1 MSSPIS
7 SGKEIFL
14 IEILRR
20 KNCQEGVVEV
30 KEVLKDAVEHLPDG
44 HRWVIYLKTI
54 KLKIF
59 QTFFCIVINS
69 YALACACA
77 NSVSSFNTFKG
88 RHSGSWI
95 LDGAHS
101 FFGKCQA
108 ASDIVQRNRT
118 LSGKASLK
126 NQFPKKAP
134 FKNFYVRFVERKLIL
149 GFVVLRSLMVRGVN
163 THP

>member
-14 IEILRR
+14 EILRR

-77 NSVSSFNTFKG
+77 NSVSSFNTFNG

-95 LDGAHS
+95 LDGAS
-101 FFGKCQA
+101 TVSLENVKLRQ
-108 ASDIVQRNRT
+108 T
-118 LSGKASLK
+118 LSNATER
-126 NQFPKKAP
+126 FPG
-134 FKNFYVRFVERKLIL
+134 R
-149 GFVVLRSLMVRGVN
+149 
-163 THP
+163 HP

>member
-59 QTFFCIVINS
+59 QPFFYIVINS

-95 LDGAHS
+95 LDPGWSPLFLWKMSSCVRHCPTQQNA
-101 FFGKCQA
+101 FREG
-108 ASDIVQRNRT
+108 I
-118 LSGKASLK
+118 
-126 NQFPKKAP
+126 PKEP
-134 FKNFYVRFVERKLIL
+134 I
-149 GFVVLRSLMVRGVN
+149 S
-163 THP
+163 